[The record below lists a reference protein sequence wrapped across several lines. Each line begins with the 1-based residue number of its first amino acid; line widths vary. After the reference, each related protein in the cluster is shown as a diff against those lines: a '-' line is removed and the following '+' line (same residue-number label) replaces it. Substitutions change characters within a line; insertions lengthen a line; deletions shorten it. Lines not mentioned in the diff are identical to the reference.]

1 MFRKIVSNLPFS
13 PALIGQ
19 LSFYAKRLRKEEAT
33 RRLGIFFIILALIVQ
48 SLAVF
53 QPPESANAASSND
66 FVPGGLGLGEN
77 RSLNNFLA
85 PYDANTNK
93 LRDVM
98 NYAGITRAEIT
109 ATQFTSFK
117 VGDKLSWGYHP
128 TFSYEQGERQHNIF
142 NSEGQQVETVYSRP
156 LNLRNDRN
164 DDIWGWVGHSEKMGW
179 FAIMQACG
187 NLVTDTVPKII
198 PKCVINPSLPADDIN
213 CKPCP
218 GNDKLWID
226 DPTCVANIIKSKTAI
241 NTTQGS
247 VDATTIKAKTN
258 DQISYTI
265 TTENKGLKSVSVKI
279 EEDLTDV
286 LEYSTVIDNGGGT
299 LNATAKTLTWPD
311 VTIAPNTTKT
321 NTFKVKILSTLPE
334 TTTETTPLKDCVM
347 TNIYGNTV
355 NIDVNCSAP
364 KCLLNPNLPA
374 ADPSCKPCPGNDKL
388 WIDDPTCIPNIVKSK
403 TAINI
408 TQNSADATK
417 TKAEANDQIS
427 YTITTENK
435 GLKPIDV
442 KLEEGLMDVLEYSTI
457 VDNGGGS
464 LNTTTKV
471 LTWPI
476 TTVSPGTKQSR
487 TFIVKMQD
495 TIPATAQG
503 ASNNTSY
510 DCIMTNTFGNAVEI
524 GVNCPTPKV
533 IEQVTSELPKTGATE
548 NMLFIGIVLAIAVY
562 FYTRTREINK
572 EIRLVRKNVNIGTI

>member
-1 MFRKIVSNLPFS
+1 MFKKIISNLPFS

-19 LSFYAKRLRKEEAT
+19 LSFYAKRLKKEEVT

-53 QPPESANAASSND
+53 QPPESANASSTND

-77 RSLNNFLA
+77 RSLNTFLA

-98 NYAGITRAEIT
+98 NYAGITRDEIT
-109 ATQFTSFK
+109 AAQFTSFK
-117 VGDKLSWGYHP
+117 VGDKLSWGYSP
-128 TFSYEQGERQHNIF
+128 TFSYDQGERQHNVN
-142 NSEGQQVETVYSRP
+142 NSEGQQVTTVYSRP
-156 LNLRNDRN
+156 LNLRNNRN

-198 PKCVINPSLPADDIN
+198 PKCEINPSLPADDIN

-226 DPTCVANIIKSKTAI
+226 DSTCIPNIVKSKTAI
-241 NTTQGS
+241 NITQGS
-247 VDATTIKAKTN
+247 ANATAAIAKAN

-265 TTENKGLKSVSVKI
+265 TTENKGLKSINVKI
-279 EEDLTDV
+279 EENLADV
-286 LEYSTVIDNGGGT
+286 LAYSTIIDNGGGT
-299 LNATAKTLTWPD
+299 LNDTTKVLTWPE
-311 VTIAPNTTKT
+311 VAIAPNTTQT
-321 NTFKVKILSTLPE
+321 RTFVVKILSVLP
-334 TTTETTPLKDCVM
+334 TTTTKTTALSDCVM

-355 NIDVNCSAP
+355 NINVNCSAP
-364 KCLLNPNLPA
+364 KCELNPTLA
-374 ADPSCKPCPGNDKL
+374 ATDLNCKPCPGNDKL
-388 WIDDPTCIPNIVKSK
+388 WIDDSTCIPNIVKSK
-403 TAINI
+403 SATNM
-408 TQNSADATK
+408 THNSVNAT
-417 TKAEANDQIS
+417 TVKAKASDQIS

-435 GLKPIDV
+435 GLKPIGV
-442 KLEEGLMDVLEYSTI
+442 KLEENLADVLEYSTI
-457 VDNGGGS
+457 VDNGGGTLS
-464 LNTTTKV
+464 ETSKV
-471 LTWPI
+471 LTWPNATI
-476 TTVSPGTKQSR
+476 APGTKQSR
-487 TFIVKMQD
+487 TFVVKMQD

-524 GVNCPTPKV
+524 KVDCPAPKV

-548 NMLFIGIVLAIAVY
+548 NMIFIGIILALATY